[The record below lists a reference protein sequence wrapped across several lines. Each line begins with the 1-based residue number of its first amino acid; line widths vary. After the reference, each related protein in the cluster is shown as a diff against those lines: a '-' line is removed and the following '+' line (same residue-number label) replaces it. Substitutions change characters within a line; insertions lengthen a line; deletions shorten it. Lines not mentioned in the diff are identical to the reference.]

1 MTRFLV
7 TGASGLLGINLC
19 LQIAAEN
26 EVIGVVHQQ
35 KLSNTPFTVVQA
47 DLSDPKT
54 PLTWIENLKPDVIV
68 HCAAM
73 ANIDAC
79 ERDPLKAKQV
89 NADLP
94 EALAFLSHKNGIQM
108 IHISTDAVFD
118 GIKGDYHEDDQP
130 NPLGVYAQTKLA
142 GEQAV
147 LAANAD
153 AAIARVNFYGYSV
166 TGSRSLSEFFFN
178 NLEAGKE
185 MMGFTDVFFCPLFVI
200 DLADVLLKI
209 VKLRLKGIYHTVSS
223 ECLNKYE
230 FGNRIANL
238 FNFNPNLIKP
248 VKVSESG
255 LIAER
260 SPNLTM
266 STEKLA
272 KALGKPLPKQQVGL
286 ERLKKL
292 YEEGYPKRVRSFAR

>member
-26 EVIGVVHQQ
+26 EVFGVVHQE
-35 KLSNTPFTVVQA
+35 KLSNPPFQTVQA
-47 DLSDPKT
+47 DLGDLKT
-54 PLTWIENLKPDVIV
+54 PLTWIEDLKPDVII

-79 ERDPLKAKQV
+79 ERDPRKAKQV

-94 EALAFLSHKNGIQM
+94 EALAFLSHKHGIQM
-108 IHISTDAVFD
+108 IHISTDAIFD
-118 GIKGDYHEDDQP
+118 GTKGDYQEGDQT

-147 LAANAD
+147 IAANTD

-166 TGSRSLSEFFFN
+166 SGTRSLNEFFFN
-178 NLEAGKE
+178 NLAAGKAV
-185 MMGFTDVFFCPLFVI
+185 MGFTDVFFCPLIVN
-200 DLADVLLKI
+200 DLVELLLKM
-209 VKLRLKGIYHTVSS
+209 VTLRLKGIYHTVSS
-223 ECLNKYE
+223 ECLSKYE
-230 FGNRIANL
+230 FGVRIANQ
-238 FNFNPNLIKP
+238 FNFNPDLINP
-248 VKVSESG
+248 IKVSDSG
-255 LIAER
+255 LLAAR

-272 KALGKPLPKQQVGL
+272 NALGNPLPNQDAGL
-286 ERLKKL
+286 MRLKKL
-292 YEEGYPKRVRSFAR
+292 YSQGYPQRVQSLAG